1 MAGKKGMTDRLSNYI
16 DITNGVPCERT
27 FKNISNSVKP
37 ETMENALLDL
47 GMVQM
52 KVTLPLCALC
62 GLCGDIMLSSVYLHK
77 FNGDNLTTKL
87 TENTEE
93 VLLWDY
99 HPH

>member
-1 MAGKKGMTDRLSNYI
+1 MMKTMTMTKRKIALSKKANRVHSI
-16 DITNGVPCERT
+16 
-27 FKNISNSVKP
+27 F
-37 ETMENALLDL
+37 

-93 VLLWDY
+93 VLPKLERN
-99 HPH
+99 

>member
-1 MAGKKGMTDRLSNYI
+1 MQI
-16 DITNGVPCERT
+16 
-27 FKNISNSVKP
+27 F
-37 ETMENALLDL
+37 

-77 FNGDNLTTKL
+77 FNGDNLTAEL

-93 VLLWDY
+93 VLPKLERNWTMPIFKFKRNGREKSVGLD
-99 HPH
+99 